1 MQSGQT
7 KYGIGMTVSA
17 CLWLGLFPLLQFG
30 SFHTITHDK
39 WICMLVLTG
48 LTLAG
53 FLADAVM
60 RRLSRPRLLPLL
72 FCGGL
77 LLWTVLSCL
86 FSPYPGSPWWLGTGR
101 REGLATQLCYLALF
115 FLFSFSKVCK
125 KTVLTAAGYG
135 FLVFFAVVL
144 IQRAGGN
151 PFGLYPEGSGYEF
164 APDFQGTIGNVDM
177 CSAYL
182 VILCGLFLPELV
194 DSFRF
199 QATQPR
205 SVRSP
210 QSGRIPSSVHTKSS
224 VLDRT
229 PQSGTVPSH
238 KIKIVSF
245 LYPCFLLFSLAAAV
259 YLLFTIHVF
268 SGQLALAVLVAVV
281 LVRLL
286 PKKARLPVLVLLL
299 AAVLLLVWFWPGEE
313 GTEIWELHEILQG
326 RPRYAFGSGRL
337 GVLARTRT
345 MLQTEG
351 RLLLGTGADTFAKRF
366 NAFLITYE
374 MAHPDEPYLDGY
386 YDSPHCE
393 YLALISNCGI
403 PALLCFLALIIC
415 CCLGRSPWCDT
426 ALAFSVQLLFSFSVC
441 LVAPMFWVVLGLS
454 VGRAGTFPALFPSDR
469 SKSKAVPTSSL

>member
-1 MQSGQT
+1 
-7 KYGIGMTVSA
+7 MTVSA

-72 FCGGL
+72 FGGGL

-86 FSPYPGSPWWLGTGR
+86 FSPYPGSPWWFGTGR

-125 KTVLTAAGYG
+125 KVVLTATGCG
-135 FLVFFAVVL
+135 VLVFFAVVL
-144 IQRAGGN
+144 IQRASGN

-194 DSFRF
+194 GVLRDL
-199 QATQPR
+199 
-205 SVRSP
+205 VRKA
-210 QSGRIPSSVHTKSS
+210 R
-224 VLDRT
+224 
-229 PQSGTVPSH
+229 TVPSSPR
-238 KIKIVSF
+238 KSVKQVF
-245 LYPCFLLFSLAAAV
+245 YACLLLVSLAAAV

-268 SGQLALAVLVAVV
+268 SGQLALAVLIAVV

-286 PKKARLPVLVLLL
+286 PKKARLPILVLLL

-326 RPRYAFGSGRL
+326 RPQYAFGSGRL

-366 NAFLITYE
+366 NAFLMTYE
-374 MAHPDEPYLDGY
+374 ITHPDEPYLDGY
-386 YDSPHCE
+386 YESPHCE

-415 CCLGRSPWCDT
+415 CCLGASPWRDSV
-426 ALAFSVQLLFSFSVC
+426 LAYSVQLLFSFSVC
-441 LVAPMFWVVLGLS
+441 LVAPMFWVVLGL
-454 VGRAGTFPALFPSDR
+454 TFTGKKPEHESAFRLS
-469 SKSKAVPTSSL
+469 

>member
-7 KYGIGMTVSA
+7 KYGTGMTVSA

-60 RRLSRPRLLPLL
+60 RRLSRSRLLPLL
-72 FCGGL
+72 FGGGL

-86 FSPYPGSPWWLGTGR
+86 FSPYPGSPWWFGTGR

-125 KTVLTAAGYG
+125 KVVLTATGCG
-135 FLVFFAVVL
+135 VLVFFAVVL

-194 DSFRF
+194 
-199 QATQPR
+199 
-205 SVRSP
+205 
-210 QSGRIPSSVHTKSS
+210 G
-224 VLDRT
+224 VLWDLVQKAR
-229 PQSGTVPSH
+229 TVPSSPR
-238 KIKIVSF
+238 KSVKQVF
-245 LYPCFLLFSLAAAV
+245 YACLLLVSLAAAV

-286 PKKARLPVLVLLL
+286 PKKARLPILVLLL

-326 RPRYAFGSGRL
+326 RPQYAFGSGRL

-366 NAFLITYE
+366 NAFLMTYE

-403 PALLCFLALIIC
+403 PALLCFLALIVC

-426 ALAFSVQLLFSFSVC
+426 VLAYSVQLLFSFSVC
-441 LVAPMFWVVLGLS
+441 LVAPMFWVVLGL
-454 VGRAGTFPALFPSDR
+454 TFTGKKPEHESAFRLS
-469 SKSKAVPTSSL
+469 

>member
-1 MQSGQT
+1 
-7 KYGIGMTVSA
+7 MTVSA
-17 CLWLGLFPLLQFG
+17 CLWLGLFPLLHFG

-39 WICMLVLTG
+39 WVCMLILTG

-53 FLADAVM
+53 FLADAAR
-60 RRLSRPRLLPLL
+60 RRLSPPRLLPLL

-101 REGLATQLCYLALF
+101 RDGLATQLCYLALF

-194 DSFRF
+194 GVFRSSSR
-199 QATQPR
+199 P
-205 SVRSP
+205 
-210 QSGRIPSSVHTKSS
+210 SGAE
-224 VLDRT
+224 
-229 PQSGTVPSH
+229 GTVSSSK
-238 KIKIVSF
+238 KIFSF
-245 LYPCFLLFSLAAAV
+245 LYACLLLVSLAAAV

-286 PKKARLPVLVLLL
+286 PKKARLPVLLLLL
-299 AAVLLLVWFWPGEE
+299 AAVLLLVWFWPGAET
-313 GTEIWELHEILQG
+313 GDLWELHEILRG
-326 RPRYAFGSGRL
+326 RPQYAFGSGRL

-374 MAHPDEPYLDGY
+374 MTHPDEPYLDGY

-415 CCLGRSPWCDT
+415 CCFGRFPWCNSV
-426 ALAFSVQLLFSFSVC
+426 LGYSVQLLFSFSVC

-454 VGRAGTFPALFPSDR
+454 AGRAGTFPSRFPSDR
-469 SKSKAVPTSSL
+469 SKSKEEPASSQYSGNE

>member
-7 KYGIGMTVSA
+7 KYGTGMTVSA

-60 RRLSRPRLLPLL
+60 RRLSRSRLLPLL
-72 FCGGL
+72 FGGGL

-86 FSPYPGSPWWLGTGR
+86 FSPYPGSPWWFGTGR

-125 KTVLTAAGYG
+125 KVVLTAAGCG
-135 FLVFFAVVL
+135 VLVFFAVVL

-151 PFGLYPEGSGYEF
+151 PFGLYPEGSGYES

-194 DSFRF
+194 GVLR
-199 QATQPR
+199 AL
-205 SVRSP
+205 VRKA
-210 QSGRIPSSVHTKSS
+210 R
-224 VLDRT
+224 
-229 PQSGTVPSH
+229 TVPSSPR
-238 KIKIVSF
+238 KSVKQVF
-245 LYPCFLLFSLAAAV
+245 YACLLLVSLAAAV

-286 PKKARLPVLVLLL
+286 PKKARLPILVLLL

-326 RPRYAFGSGRL
+326 RPQYAFGSGRL

-366 NAFLITYE
+366 NAFLMTYE
-374 MAHPDEPYLDGY
+374 MTHPDEPYLDGY

-403 PALLCFLALIIC
+403 PALLCFLALIVC

-426 ALAFSVQLLFSFSVC
+426 VLAYSVQLLFSFSVC
-441 LVAPMFWVVLGLS
+441 LVAPMFWVVLGL
-454 VGRAGTFPALFPSDR
+454 TFTGKKPEHESAFRLS
-469 SKSKAVPTSSL
+469 

>member
-72 FCGGL
+72 FGGGL

-86 FSPYPGSPWWLGTGR
+86 FSPYPGSPWWFGTGR

-125 KTVLTAAGYG
+125 KVVLTAAGCG
-135 FLVFFAVVL
+135 VLVFFAVVL

-194 DSFRF
+194 
-199 QATQPR
+199 
-205 SVRSP
+205 
-210 QSGRIPSSVHTKSS
+210 G
-224 VLDRT
+224 VLRDLVQKAR
-229 PQSGTVPSH
+229 TVPSSPR
-238 KIKIVSF
+238 KSVKQVF
-245 LYPCFLLFSLAAAV
+245 YACLLLVSLAAAV

-268 SGQLALAVLVAVV
+268 SGQLALTVLVAVV

-286 PKKARLPVLVLLL
+286 PKKARLPILVLLL

-326 RPRYAFGSGRL
+326 RPQYAFGSGRL

-366 NAFLITYE
+366 NAFLMTYE

-403 PALLCFLALIIC
+403 PALLCFLALIVC

-426 ALAFSVQLLFSFSVC
+426 VLAYSVQLLFSFSVC
-441 LVAPMFWVVLGLS
+441 LVAPMFWVVLGL
-454 VGRAGTFPALFPSDR
+454 TFTGKKPEHESAFRLS
-469 SKSKAVPTSSL
+469 

>member
-7 KYGIGMTVSA
+7 KYGTGMTVSA

-72 FCGGL
+72 FGVGL

-86 FSPYPGSPWWLGTGR
+86 FSPYPGSPWWFGTGR

-125 KTVLTAAGYG
+125 KVVLTATGCG
-135 FLVFFAVVL
+135 VLVFFAVVL
-144 IQRAGGN
+144 IQRAGSN

-194 DSFRF
+194 GVLRDL
-199 QATQPR
+199 
-205 SVRSP
+205 VRKA
-210 QSGRIPSSVHTKSS
+210 R
-224 VLDRT
+224 
-229 PQSGTVPSH
+229 TVPSSPR
-238 KIKIVSF
+238 KSVKQVF
-245 LYPCFLLFSLAAAV
+245 YACLLLVSLAAAV

-286 PKKARLPVLVLLL
+286 PKKARFPVLVLLL

-326 RPRYAFGSGRL
+326 RPQYAFGSGRL

-366 NAFLITYE
+366 NAFLMTYE

-403 PALLCFLALIIC
+403 PALLCFLALIVC

-426 ALAFSVQLLFSFSVC
+426 VLAYSVQLLFSFSVC
-441 LVAPMFWVVLGLS
+441 LVAPMFWVVLGL
-454 VGRAGTFPALFPSDR
+454 TFTGKKPEHESAFRLS
-469 SKSKAVPTSSL
+469 

>member
-86 FSPYPGSPWWLGTGR
+86 FSPYPGSPWWFGTGR

-125 KTVLTAAGYG
+125 KVVLTAAGCG

-151 PFGLYPEGSGYEF
+151 PFGLYPEGSGYES

-194 DSFRF
+194 GVLRDL
-199 QATQPR
+199 
-205 SVRSP
+205 VRKA
-210 QSGRIPSSVHTKSS
+210 R
-224 VLDRT
+224 
-229 PQSGTVPSH
+229 TVPSSPR
-238 KIKIVSF
+238 KSVKQVF
-245 LYPCFLLFSLAAAV
+245 YACLLLVSLAAAV

-286 PKKARLPVLVLLL
+286 PKKARFPVLVLLL

-326 RPRYAFGSGRL
+326 RPQYAFGSGRL

-366 NAFLITYE
+366 NAFLMTYE

-403 PALLCFLALIIC
+403 PALLCFLALIVC
-415 CCLGRSPWCDT
+415 CCLGRFPWCDSV
-426 ALAFSVQLLFSFSVC
+426 LGYSVQLLFSFSVC
-441 LVAPMFWVVLGLS
+441 LVAPMFWVVLGL
-454 VGRAGTFPALFPSDR
+454 TFTGKKPEHESAFRLS
-469 SKSKAVPTSSL
+469 

>member
-1 MQSGQT
+1 
-7 KYGIGMTVSA
+7 MTVSA

-60 RRLSRPRLLPLL
+60 RRLSRPQLLPLL
-72 FCGGL
+72 FGGGL

-86 FSPYPGSPWWLGTGR
+86 FSPYPGSPWWFGTGR
-101 REGLATQLCYLALF
+101 REGLATLLCYLALF

-125 KTVLTAAGYG
+125 KAVLTAAGCG
-135 FLVFFAVVL
+135 VLVFFAVVL

-194 DSFRF
+194 GVLRDL
-199 QATQPR
+199 
-205 SVRSP
+205 VRKA
-210 QSGRIPSSVHTKSS
+210 R
-224 VLDRT
+224 
-229 PQSGTVPSH
+229 TVPSSPR
-238 KIKIVSF
+238 KSVKQVF
-245 LYPCFLLFSLAAAV
+245 YACLLLVSLAAAV

-268 SGQLALAVLVAVV
+268 SGQLALAVLIAVV

-286 PKKARLPVLVLLL
+286 PKKARLPILVLLL

-313 GTEIWELHEILQG
+313 STEIWELHEILQG
-326 RPRYAFGSGRL
+326 RPQYAFGSGRL

-366 NAFLITYE
+366 NAFLMTYE
-374 MAHPDEPYLDGY
+374 ITHPDEPYLDGY

-415 CCLGRSPWCDT
+415 CCLGASPWRDSV
-426 ALAFSVQLLFSFSVC
+426 LAYSVQLLFSFSVC
-441 LVAPMFWVVLGLS
+441 LVAPMFWVVLGL
-454 VGRAGTFPALFPSDR
+454 TFTGKKPEHESAFRLS
-469 SKSKAVPTSSL
+469 

>member
-7 KYGIGMTVSA
+7 KYGTGMTVSA

-60 RRLSRPRLLPLL
+60 RCLSRSRLLPLL
-72 FCGGL
+72 FGGGL

-86 FSPYPGSPWWLGTGR
+86 FSPYPGSPWWFGTGR

-125 KTVLTAAGYG
+125 KVVLTAAGCG
-135 FLVFFAVVL
+135 VLVFFAVVL

-151 PFGLYPEGSGYEF
+151 PFGLYPEGSGYES

-194 DSFRF
+194 GVLRDL
-199 QATQPR
+199 
-205 SVRSP
+205 VRKA
-210 QSGRIPSSVHTKSS
+210 R
-224 VLDRT
+224 
-229 PQSGTVPSH
+229 TVPSSPR
-238 KIKIVSF
+238 KSVKQVF
-245 LYPCFLLFSLAAAV
+245 YACLLLVSLAAAV

-286 PKKARLPVLVLLL
+286 PKKARFPVLVLLL
-299 AAVLLLVWFWPGEE
+299 AAVLLLVWFWPGAET
-313 GTEIWELHEILQG
+313 GDLWELHEILRG
-326 RPRYAFGSGRL
+326 RPQYAFGSGRL

-366 NAFLITYE
+366 NAFLMTYE

-403 PALLCFLALIIC
+403 PALLCFLALIVC

-426 ALAFSVQLLFSFSVC
+426 VLAYSVQLLFSFSVC
-441 LVAPMFWVVLGLS
+441 LVAPMFWVVLGL
-454 VGRAGTFPALFPSDR
+454 TFTGKKPEHESAFRLS
-469 SKSKAVPTSSL
+469 

>member
-1 MQSGQT
+1 
-7 KYGIGMTVSA
+7 MTVSA

-72 FCGGL
+72 FGGGL

-86 FSPYPGSPWWLGTGR
+86 FSPYPGSPWWFGTGR

-125 KTVLTAAGYG
+125 KVVLTAAGCG

-151 PFGLYPEGSGYEF
+151 PFGLYPEGSGYES

-194 DSFRF
+194 GVLRDL
-199 QATQPR
+199 
-205 SVRSP
+205 VRKA
-210 QSGRIPSSVHTKSS
+210 R
-224 VLDRT
+224 
-229 PQSGTVPSH
+229 TVPSSPR
-238 KIKIVSF
+238 KSVKQVF
-245 LYPCFLLFSLAAAV
+245 YACLLLVSLAAAV

-286 PKKARLPVLVLLL
+286 PKKARFPVLVLLL

-326 RPRYAFGSGRL
+326 RPQYAFGSGRL

-366 NAFLITYE
+366 NAFLMTYE

-403 PALLCFLALIIC
+403 PALLCFLALIVC

-426 ALAFSVQLLFSFSVC
+426 VLAYSVQLLFSFSVC
-441 LVAPMFWVVLGLS
+441 LVAPMFWVVLGL
-454 VGRAGTFPALFPSDR
+454 TFTGKKPEHESAFRLS
-469 SKSKAVPTSSL
+469 

>member
-7 KYGIGMTVSA
+7 KYGTGMTVSA

-60 RRLSRPRLLPLL
+60 RRLSRSRLLPLL
-72 FCGGL
+72 FGGGL

-86 FSPYPGSPWWLGTGR
+86 FSPYPGSPWWFGTGR

-125 KTVLTAAGYG
+125 KVVLTAAGCG
-135 FLVFFAVVL
+135 VLVFFAVVL

-194 DSFRF
+194 
-199 QATQPR
+199 
-205 SVRSP
+205 
-210 QSGRIPSSVHTKSS
+210 G
-224 VLDRT
+224 VLRDLVQKAR
-229 PQSGTVPSH
+229 TVPSSPR
-238 KIKIVSF
+238 KSVKQVF
-245 LYPCFLLFSLAAAV
+245 YACLLLVSLAAAV

-286 PKKARLPVLVLLL
+286 PKKARLPILVLLL

-326 RPRYAFGSGRL
+326 RPQYAFGSGRL

-366 NAFLITYE
+366 NAFLMTYE

-403 PALLCFLALIIC
+403 PALLCFLALIVC

-426 ALAFSVQLLFSFSVC
+426 VLAYSVQLLFSFSVC
-441 LVAPMFWVVLGLS
+441 LVAPMFWVVLGL
-454 VGRAGTFPALFPSDR
+454 TFTGKKPEHESAFRLS
-469 SKSKAVPTSSL
+469 

>member
-7 KYGIGMTVSA
+7 KYGTGMTVSA

-72 FCGGL
+72 FGGGL

-86 FSPYPGSPWWLGTGR
+86 FSPYPGSPWWFGTGR

-125 KTVLTAAGYG
+125 KVVLTAAGCG
-135 FLVFFAVVL
+135 VLVFFAVVL

-194 DSFRF
+194 
-199 QATQPR
+199 
-205 SVRSP
+205 
-210 QSGRIPSSVHTKSS
+210 G
-224 VLDRT
+224 VLRDLVQKAR
-229 PQSGTVPSH
+229 TVPSSPR
-238 KIKIVSF
+238 KSVKQVF
-245 LYPCFLLFSLAAAV
+245 YACLLLVSLAAAV

-286 PKKARLPVLVLLL
+286 PKKARLPILVLLL

-326 RPRYAFGSGRL
+326 RPQYAFGSGRL

-366 NAFLITYE
+366 NAFLMTYE

-403 PALLCFLALIIC
+403 PALLCFLALIVC

-426 ALAFSVQLLFSFSVC
+426 VLAYSVQLLFSFSVC
-441 LVAPMFWVVLGLS
+441 LVAPMFWVVLGL
-454 VGRAGTFPALFPSDR
+454 TFTGKKPEHESAFRLS
-469 SKSKAVPTSSL
+469 

>member
-7 KYGIGMTVSA
+7 KYGTGMTVSA

-72 FCGGL
+72 FGGGL

-86 FSPYPGSPWWLGTGR
+86 FSPYPGSPWWFGTGR

-125 KTVLTAAGYG
+125 KVVLTATGCG
-135 FLVFFAVVL
+135 VLVFFAVVL

-194 DSFRF
+194 GVLRDL
-199 QATQPR
+199 
-205 SVRSP
+205 VRKA
-210 QSGRIPSSVHTKSS
+210 R
-224 VLDRT
+224 
-229 PQSGTVPSH
+229 TVPSSPR
-238 KIKIVSF
+238 KSVKQVF
-245 LYPCFLLFSLAAAV
+245 YACLLLVSLAAAV

-286 PKKARLPVLVLLL
+286 PKKARLPILVLLL

-313 GTEIWELHEILQG
+313 GTEIWELHEILQR
-326 RPRYAFGSGRL
+326 RPQYAFGSGRL

-366 NAFLITYE
+366 NAFLMTYE

-403 PALLCFLALIIC
+403 PALLCFLALIVC

-426 ALAFSVQLLFSFSVC
+426 VLAYSVQLLFSFSVC
-441 LVAPMFWVVLGLS
+441 LVAPMFWVVLGL
-454 VGRAGTFPALFPSDR
+454 TFTGKKPEHESAFRLS
-469 SKSKAVPTSSL
+469 

>member
-1 MQSGQT
+1 
-7 KYGIGMTVSA
+7 MTVSA

-30 SFHTITHDK
+30 SFHTVTHDK

-115 FLFSFSKVCK
+115 FLFSFSKVGK

-182 VILCGLFLPELV
+182 VILCSLFLPELV
-194 DSFRF
+194 GVFRSSSR
-199 QATQPR
+199 P
-205 SVRSP
+205 
-210 QSGRIPSSVHTKSS
+210 SGAE
-224 VLDRT
+224 
-229 PQSGTVPSH
+229 GTVSSSK
-238 KIKIVSF
+238 KIFSF
-245 LYPCFLLFSLAAAV
+245 LYTCLLLVSLAAAV

-286 PKKARLPVLVLLL
+286 PKKARLPVLLLLL
-299 AAVLLLVWFWPGEE
+299 AAVLLLVWFWPGAET
-313 GTEIWELHEILQG
+313 GDLWELHEILRG
-326 RPRYAFGSGRL
+326 RPQLSFGSNRVAVWVYSAG
-337 GVLARTRT
+337 LA
-345 MLQTEG
+345 QE
-351 RLLLGTGADTFAKRF
+351 RLLTGGGSDTFELRF
-366 NAFLITYE
+366 NRYIGDNGLVVPASQGDVPLPAYFDNPHNEYI
-374 MAHPDEPYLDGY
+374 AHLVNHG
-386 YDSPHCE
+386 
-393 YLALISNCGI
+393 L
-403 PALLCFLALIIC
+403 PALLLFAGLILLLVFLRPRTGTA
-415 CCLGRSPWCDT
+415 RSP
-426 ALAFSVQLLFSFSVC
+426 ALLTPCAAAVLCYAVQAFFSFSVC
-441 LVAPMFWVVLGLS
+441 LVAPMFWVI
-454 VGRAGTFPALFPSDR
+454 AGMCAAE
-469 SKSKAVPTSSL
+469 K

>member
-7 KYGIGMTVSA
+7 KYGTGMTVSA

-72 FCGGL
+72 FGGGL

-86 FSPYPGSPWWLGTGR
+86 FSPYPGSPWWFGTGR

-125 KTVLTAAGYG
+125 KVVLTATGCG
-135 FLVFFAVVL
+135 VLVFFAVVL

-194 DSFRF
+194 GVLRDL
-199 QATQPR
+199 
-205 SVRSP
+205 VRKA
-210 QSGRIPSSVHTKSS
+210 R
-224 VLDRT
+224 
-229 PQSGTVPSH
+229 TVPSSPR
-238 KIKIVSF
+238 KSVKQVF
-245 LYPCFLLFSLAAAV
+245 YACLLLVSLAAAV

-286 PKKARLPVLVLLL
+286 PKKARFPVLVLLL

-326 RPRYAFGSGRL
+326 RPQYAFGSGRL

-366 NAFLITYE
+366 NAFLMTYE

-403 PALLCFLALIIC
+403 PALLCFLALIVC

-426 ALAFSVQLLFSFSVC
+426 VLAYSVQLLFSFSVC
-441 LVAPMFWVVLGLS
+441 LVAPMFWVVLGL
-454 VGRAGTFPALFPSDR
+454 TFTGKKPEHESAFRLS
-469 SKSKAVPTSSL
+469 

>member
-7 KYGIGMTVSA
+7 KYGTGMTVSA

-60 RRLSRPRLLPLL
+60 RRLSRSRLLPLL
-72 FCGGL
+72 FGGGL

-86 FSPYPGSPWWLGTGR
+86 FSPYPGSPWWFGTGR

-125 KTVLTAAGYG
+125 KVVLTAAGCG
-135 FLVFFAVVL
+135 ILVFFSVVL

-151 PFGLYPEGSGYEF
+151 PFGLYPEGSGYES

-182 VILCGLFLPELV
+182 VILCSLFLPELV
-194 DSFRF
+194 GVLRDL
-199 QATQPR
+199 
-205 SVRSP
+205 VRKA
-210 QSGRIPSSVHTKSS
+210 R
-224 VLDRT
+224 
-229 PQSGTVPSH
+229 TVPSSPR
-238 KIKIVSF
+238 KSVKQVF
-245 LYPCFLLFSLAAAV
+245 YACLLLVSLAAAV

-286 PKKARLPVLVLLL
+286 PKKARLPILVLLL

-326 RPRYAFGSGRL
+326 RPQYAFGSGRL

-366 NAFLITYE
+366 NAFLMTYE

-403 PALLCFLALIIC
+403 PALLCFLALIVC

-426 ALAFSVQLLFSFSVC
+426 VLAYSVQLLFSFSVC
-441 LVAPMFWVVLGLS
+441 LVAPMFWVVLGL
-454 VGRAGTFPALFPSDR
+454 TFTGKKPEHESAFRLS
-469 SKSKAVPTSSL
+469 

>member
-1 MQSGQT
+1 
-7 KYGIGMTVSA
+7 MTVSA

-72 FCGGL
+72 FGGGL

-86 FSPYPGSPWWLGTGR
+86 FSPYPGSPWWFGTGR

-125 KTVLTAAGYG
+125 KAVLTAAGCG
-135 FLVFFAVVL
+135 VLVFFAVVL

-151 PFGLYPEGSGYEF
+151 PFGLYPEGTRLWD

-194 DSFRF
+194 GVLRDL
-199 QATQPR
+199 
-205 SVRSP
+205 VRKA
-210 QSGRIPSSVHTKSS
+210 R
-224 VLDRT
+224 
-229 PQSGTVPSH
+229 TVPSSPR
-238 KIKIVSF
+238 KSVKQVF
-245 LYPCFLLFSLAAAV
+245 YACLLLVSLAAAV

-268 SGQLALAVLVAVV
+268 SGQLALAVLIAVV

-326 RPRYAFGSGRL
+326 RPQYAFGSGRL

-366 NAFLITYE
+366 NAFLMTYE

-403 PALLCFLALIIC
+403 PALLCFLALIVC
-415 CCLGRSPWCDT
+415 CCLGASPWRDSV
-426 ALAFSVQLLFSFSVC
+426 LAYSVQLLFSFSVC
-441 LVAPMFWVVLGLS
+441 LVAPMFWVVLGL
-454 VGRAGTFPALFPSDR
+454 TFTGKKTEHESAFRLS
-469 SKSKAVPTSSL
+469 

>member
-1 MQSGQT
+1 
-7 KYGIGMTVSA
+7 MTVSA

-72 FCGGL
+72 FGGGL

-86 FSPYPGSPWWLGTGR
+86 FSPYPGSPWWFGTGR
-101 REGLATQLCYLALF
+101 REGLATLLCYLALF

-125 KTVLTAAGYG
+125 KVVLTATGCG
-135 FLVFFAVVL
+135 ILVFFAVVL

-194 DSFRF
+194 DSLRMPVLSPRF
-199 QATQPR
+199 AR
-205 SVRSP
+205 SLY
-210 QSGRIPSSVHTKSS
+210 SGRMPSSGPAQSSVQNQIPSSSS
-224 VLDRT
+224 VQSLT
-229 PQSGTVPSH
+229 PNLIPTSGKEAPQKSG
-238 KIKIVSF
+238 ISAF
-245 LYPCFLLFSLAAAV
+245 LYPYLLLLSLAAAV

-268 SGQLALAVLVAVV
+268 SGQLALAVLIAVV

-286 PKKARLPVLVLLL
+286 PKKARLPILVLLL

-326 RPRYAFGSGRL
+326 RPQYAFGSGRL

-366 NAFLITYE
+366 NAFLMTYE

-415 CCLGRSPWCDT
+415 CCLGASPWRDSV
-426 ALAFSVQLLFSFSVC
+426 LAYSVQLLFSFSVC
-441 LVAPMFWVVLGLS
+441 LVAPMFWVVLGL
-454 VGRAGTFPALFPSDR
+454 TFTG
-469 SKSKAVPTSSL
+469 KK

>member
-7 KYGIGMTVSA
+7 KYGTGMTVSA

-60 RRLSRPRLLPLL
+60 RRLSRSRLLPLL
-72 FCGGL
+72 FGGGL

-86 FSPYPGSPWWLGTGR
+86 FSPYPGSPWWFGTGR

-125 KTVLTAAGYG
+125 KVVLTAAGCG
-135 FLVFFAVVL
+135 VLVFFSVVL

-151 PFGLYPEGSGYEF
+151 PFGLYPEGSGYES

-194 DSFRF
+194 GVLRDL
-199 QATQPR
+199 
-205 SVRSP
+205 VRKA
-210 QSGRIPSSVHTKSS
+210 R
-224 VLDRT
+224 
-229 PQSGTVPSH
+229 TVPSSPR
-238 KIKIVSF
+238 KSVKQVF
-245 LYPCFLLFSLAAAV
+245 YACLLLVSLAAAV

-286 PKKARLPVLVLLL
+286 PKKARLPILVLLL

-326 RPRYAFGSGRL
+326 RPQYAFGSGRL

-366 NAFLITYE
+366 NAFLMTYE

-403 PALLCFLALIIC
+403 PALLCFLAFIVC

-426 ALAFSVQLLFSFSVC
+426 VLAYSVQLLFSFSVC
-441 LVAPMFWVVLGLS
+441 LVAPMFWVVLGL
-454 VGRAGTFPALFPSDR
+454 TFTGKKPEHESAFRLS
-469 SKSKAVPTSSL
+469 

>member
-7 KYGIGMTVSA
+7 KYGTGMTVSA

-86 FSPYPGSPWWLGTGR
+86 FSPYPGSPWWFGTGR

-125 KTVLTAAGYG
+125 KVVLTAAGYG

-151 PFGLYPEGSGYEF
+151 PFGLYPEGSGYES

-194 DSFRF
+194 GVLRDL
-199 QATQPR
+199 
-205 SVRSP
+205 VRKA
-210 QSGRIPSSVHTKSS
+210 R
-224 VLDRT
+224 
-229 PQSGTVPSH
+229 TVPSSPR
-238 KIKIVSF
+238 KSVKQVF
-245 LYPCFLLFSLAAAV
+245 YACLLLVSLAAAV

-286 PKKARLPVLVLLL
+286 PKKARLPILVLLL

-326 RPRYAFGSGRL
+326 RPQYAFGSGRL

-366 NAFLITYE
+366 NAFLMTYE
-374 MAHPDEPYLDGY
+374 MTHPDEPYLDGY

-403 PALLCFLALIIC
+403 PALLCFLALIVC

-426 ALAFSVQLLFSFSVC
+426 VLAYSVQLLFSFSVC
-441 LVAPMFWVVLGLS
+441 LVAPMFWVVLGL
-454 VGRAGTFPALFPSDR
+454 TFTGKKPEHESAFRLS
-469 SKSKAVPTSSL
+469 

>member
-72 FCGGL
+72 FGGGL

-86 FSPYPGSPWWLGTGR
+86 FSPYPGSPWWIGTGR

-115 FLFSFSKVCK
+115 SLFSFSKVRK
-125 KTVLTAAGYG
+125 KAVLTAAGCG
-135 FLVFFAVVL
+135 VLVFFAVVL

-151 PFGLYPEGSGYEF
+151 PFGLYPEGSGYEA

-194 DSFRF
+194 SSLRRPVS
-199 QATQPR
+199 QPCSAVSSR
-205 SVRSP
+205 
-210 QSGRIPSSVHTKSS
+210 SGRMPSSGSAQSFASDRIPPSGKVPALMSGIS
-224 VLDRT
+224 VFR
-229 PQSGTVPSH
+229 
-238 KIKIVSF
+238 
-245 LYPCFLLFSLAAAV
+245 YPGFLLFSLASAV
-259 YLLFTIHVF
+259 YLLCTIGVF
-268 SGQLALAVLVAVV
+268 SGLLAFAVLVVV
-281 LVRLL
+281 TLVRFL

-299 AAVLLLVWFWPGEE
+299 VAALLLVWFWPGEE

-326 RPRYAFGSGRL
+326 RPQYAFGSGRL
-337 GVLARTRT
+337 GVLARART
-345 MLQTEG
+345 MLLTEG
-351 RLLLGTGADTFAKRF
+351 RLMLGTGADTFAKRF
-366 NAFLITYE
+366 NAFLMTYE
-374 MAHPDEPYLDGY
+374 MVHPDEPYLDGY

-403 PALLCFLALIIC
+403 PALLCFLALMV
-415 CCLGRSPWCDT
+415 LGCFGAFPWRDGV
-426 ALAFSVQLLFSFSVC
+426 LAYGVQLLFSFSVC
-441 LVAPMFWVVLGLS
+441 LVAPLFWIVLGL
-454 VGRAGTFPALFPSDR
+454 TFTPNPDKPEETF
-469 SKSKAVPTSSL
+469 

>member
-60 RRLSRPRLLPLL
+60 RRLSRSRLLPLL
-72 FCGGL
+72 FGGGL

-86 FSPYPGSPWWLGTGR
+86 FSPYPGSPWWFGTGR

-125 KTVLTAAGYG
+125 KVVLTAAGCG

-194 DSFRF
+194 GVLRDL
-199 QATQPR
+199 
-205 SVRSP
+205 VRKA
-210 QSGRIPSSVHTKSS
+210 R
-224 VLDRT
+224 
-229 PQSGTVPSH
+229 TVPSSPR
-238 KIKIVSF
+238 KSVKQVF
-245 LYPCFLLFSLAAAV
+245 YACLLLVSLAAAV

-286 PKKARLPVLVLLL
+286 PKKARFPVLVLLL

-326 RPRYAFGSGRL
+326 RPQYAFGSGRL

-366 NAFLITYE
+366 NAFLMTYE

-403 PALLCFLALIIC
+403 PALLCFLALIVC

-426 ALAFSVQLLFSFSVC
+426 VLAYSVQLLFSFSVC
-441 LVAPMFWVVLGLS
+441 LVAPMFWVVLGL
-454 VGRAGTFPALFPSDR
+454 TFTGKKPEHESAFRLS
-469 SKSKAVPTSSL
+469 

>member
-7 KYGIGMTVSA
+7 KYGTGMTVSA

-72 FCGGL
+72 FGGGL

-86 FSPYPGSPWWLGTGR
+86 FSPYPGSPWWFGTGR

-125 KTVLTAAGYG
+125 KVVLTATGCG
-135 FLVFFAVVL
+135 VLVFFAVVL

-194 DSFRF
+194 GVLRDL
-199 QATQPR
+199 
-205 SVRSP
+205 VRKA
-210 QSGRIPSSVHTKSS
+210 R
-224 VLDRT
+224 
-229 PQSGTVPSH
+229 TVPSSPR
-238 KIKIVSF
+238 KSVKQVF
-245 LYPCFLLFSLAAAV
+245 YACLLLVSLAAAV

-326 RPRYAFGSGRL
+326 RPQYAFGSGRL

-366 NAFLITYE
+366 NAFLMTYE

-403 PALLCFLALIIC
+403 PALLCFLALIVC

-426 ALAFSVQLLFSFSVC
+426 VLAYSVQLLFSFSVC
-441 LVAPMFWVVLGLS
+441 LVAPMFWVVLGL
-454 VGRAGTFPALFPSDR
+454 TFTGKKPEHESAFRLS
-469 SKSKAVPTSSL
+469 

>member
-7 KYGIGMTVSA
+7 KYGTGMTVSA

-60 RRLSRPRLLPLL
+60 RRLSRSRLLPLL
-72 FCGGL
+72 FGGGL

-86 FSPYPGSPWWLGTGR
+86 FSPYPGSPWWFGTGR

-125 KTVLTAAGYG
+125 KVVLTAAGCG
-135 FLVFFAVVL
+135 VLVFFAVVL

-194 DSFRF
+194 GVLRDLVQKARTF
-199 QATQPR
+199 
-205 SVRSP
+205 
-210 QSGRIPSSVHTKSS
+210 PSSPRKS
-224 VLDRT
+224 VK
-229 PQSGTVPSH
+229 QV
-238 KIKIVSF
+238 F
-245 LYPCFLLFSLAAAV
+245 YACLLLVSLAAAV

-286 PKKARLPVLVLLL
+286 PKKARLPILVLLL

-326 RPRYAFGSGRL
+326 RPQYAFGSGRL

-366 NAFLITYE
+366 NAFLMTYE

-403 PALLCFLALIIC
+403 PALLCFLALIVC

-426 ALAFSVQLLFSFSVC
+426 VLAYSVQLLFSFSVC
-441 LVAPMFWVVLGLS
+441 LVAPMFWVVLGL
-454 VGRAGTFPALFPSDR
+454 TFTGKKPEHESAFQLS
-469 SKSKAVPTSSL
+469 

>member
-7 KYGIGMTVSA
+7 KYGTGMTVSA

-72 FCGGL
+72 FGGGL

-86 FSPYPGSPWWLGTGR
+86 FSPYPGSPWWFGTGR

-125 KTVLTAAGYG
+125 KVVLTATGCG
-135 FLVFFAVVL
+135 VLVFFAVVL

-151 PFGLYPEGSGYEF
+151 PFGLYPEGSGYES

-194 DSFRF
+194 GVLRDL
-199 QATQPR
+199 
-205 SVRSP
+205 VRKA
-210 QSGRIPSSVHTKSS
+210 R
-224 VLDRT
+224 
-229 PQSGTVPSH
+229 TVPSSPR
-238 KIKIVSF
+238 KSVKQVF
-245 LYPCFLLFSLAAAV
+245 YACLLLVSLAAAV

-286 PKKARLPVLVLLL
+286 PKKARFPVLVLLL

-326 RPRYAFGSGRL
+326 RPQYAFGSRRL

-366 NAFLITYE
+366 NAFLMTYE

-403 PALLCFLALIIC
+403 PALLCFLALIVC

-426 ALAFSVQLLFSFSVC
+426 VLAYSVQLLFSFSVC
-441 LVAPMFWVVLGLS
+441 LVAPMFWVVLGL
-454 VGRAGTFPALFPSDR
+454 TFTGKKPEHESAFRLS
-469 SKSKAVPTSSL
+469 